1 MLGFSS
7 EMEENPTAGY
17 QPGQALALIDG
28 QDSVQEILVPWIHD
42 TDEMC
47 RAIRSRLDAQPDIR
61 EQARAD
67 AGGRSTGQ

>member
-1 MLGFSS
+1 MLGFSA

-28 QDSVQEILVPWIHD
+28 QDSVQEILVPWIND

-47 RAIRSRLDAQPDIR
+47 RAIRSRLDDQPDIR
-61 EQARAD
+61 RLSRAD